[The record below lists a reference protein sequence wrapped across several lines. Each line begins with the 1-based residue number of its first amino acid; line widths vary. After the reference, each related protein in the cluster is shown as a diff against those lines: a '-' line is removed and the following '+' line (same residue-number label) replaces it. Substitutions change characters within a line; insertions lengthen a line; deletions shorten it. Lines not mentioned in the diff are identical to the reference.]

1 MFRKLTLH
9 RSYIVSLHFI
19 LLAHAQ
25 SLNVDPFVP
34 FSAFFT
40 MAIRLHIICL
50 TLLVTS
56 CGYAAISF
64 PRFPT
69 IRRVLVDDMNS
80 WVQAVL
86 EEVRFH
92 KSNLDQ
98 YRDRINRI
106 VSTSID
112 AFKADQ
118 SSYYSKQLREF
129 ESYLKQVDDTYK
141 DVKYTIK
148 IQQQAINELN
158 GKYMRS
164 ERIDESLEAFKL
176 FYNETSSS
184 YRTFAKNPLLVLSTM
199 RMTDMFHRQKDT
211 DDPWSMQIESLNKK
225 LQQNWQLLTDEGP
238 RSFEAVIE
246 NTLQNITRF
255 QDDVFRQAYVVRNF
269 SQVLLPSASTKQD
282 LRSARVLFETQLSR
296 FETDRRVWI
305 EDKKRLLDSSLQTLN
320 SKIALRDSIYGELL
334 DKRTEAIRYTAMSDR
349 TLSKVLQLID
359 ANAAGWKLMKSV
371 DGIDVYRLLKEHR
384 SAEGSYACVKSYGVI
399 RASPSK
405 VVSLLA
411 DITRMKEYNSFFD
424 RGRDVAV
431 VGANTKIVWASSITV
446 FPFKPRDFCTVVN
459 VRRLK
464 DGTTLILNTATNHPL
479 VPQRA
484 KYIRGSVKLGKGSDV
499 PRMI

>member
-1 MFRKLTLH
+1 
-9 RSYIVSLHFI
+9 
-19 LLAHAQ
+19 
-25 SLNVDPFVP
+25 
-34 FSAFFT
+34 
-40 MAIRLHIICL
+40 MAIRLYIICL

-56 CGYAAISF
+56 CGYAAIYF

-106 VSTSID
+106 VLTSID

-129 ESYLKQVDDTYK
+129 ELYLKQVDDTYK
-141 DVKYTIK
+141 DVKHTIK

-158 GKYMRS
+158 RKYIRS
-164 ERIDESLEAFKL
+164 DRIDESLEAFKL

-199 RMTDMFHRQKDT
+199 RVTDMFMVHRPGDA

-255 QDDVFRQAYVVRNF
+255 QDDVFRQVYVVRNF

-282 LRSARVLFETQLSR
+282 LRSARTLFETQLRR

-371 DGIDVYRLLKEHR
+371 DGIEVYRLLKEHS

-431 VGANTKIVWASSITV
+431 VGANMKIVWASSISL

-464 DGTTLILNTATNHPL
+464 DGTTLILNTGTNHPL
-479 VPQRA
+479 VPQKA
-484 KYIRGSVKLGKGSDV
+484 KYIRGAVKLGKGSDV
-499 PRMI
+499 SRMI

>member
-1 MFRKLTLH
+1 
-9 RSYIVSLHFI
+9 
-19 LLAHAQ
+19 
-25 SLNVDPFVP
+25 
-34 FSAFFT
+34 
-40 MAIRLHIICL
+40 
-50 TLLVTS
+50 
-56 CGYAAISF
+56 
-64 PRFPT
+64 
-69 IRRVLVDDMNS
+69 MNS

-106 VSTSID
+106 VSMSID
-112 AFKADQ
+112 NFKADQ

-129 ESYLKQVDDTYK
+129 ESYLKLVDDTYK
-141 DVKYTIK
+141 DVKRTIK

-158 GKYMRS
+158 RKYMRS
-164 ERIDESLEAFKL
+164 DRIDESLEAFKL

-184 YRTFAKNPLLVLSTM
+184 YLTFAKNPLLVLSTM
-199 RMTDMFHRQKDT
+199 RVTDMFHRHKDA

-238 RSFEAVIE
+238 RSFEALIE

-255 QDDVFRQAYVVRNF
+255 QDDVFRQVYVVRNF

-282 LRSARVLFETQLSR
+282 LRSARTLFETQLQR

-305 EDKKRLLDSSLQTLN
+305 EDKKRLLDTSLQALN
-320 SKIALRDSIYGELL
+320 SKIAVRDSIYGELL
-334 DKRTEAIRYTAMSDR
+334 DKRTEAIRYNAMSDR

-359 ANAAGWKLMKSV
+359 ANAAGVWKLTKSV
-371 DGIDVYRLLKEHR
+371 DGIEVYRLMKEHS

-424 RGRDVAV
+424 RGRDIAV
-431 VGANTKIVWASSITV
+431 VGANTKIVWASSIPL

-479 VPQRA
+479 VPLKA
-484 KYIRGSVKLGKGSDV
+484 KYIRGAVKLGKSSDAQNYVDSSIIRTLSNRRAYHPTGAREAPLV
-499 PRMI
+499 PTHDDQSNGPWRLRPCRDYQ